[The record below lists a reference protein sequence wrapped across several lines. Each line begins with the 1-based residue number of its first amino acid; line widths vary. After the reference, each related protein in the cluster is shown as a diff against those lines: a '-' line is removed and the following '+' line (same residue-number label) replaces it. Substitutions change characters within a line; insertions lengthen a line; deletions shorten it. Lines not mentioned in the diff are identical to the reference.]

1 MPSSTSALQAIPGDT
16 IELLDGGAGSAVSLV
31 PARGA
36 IVTRFRVGE
45 RELLY
50 LDDATL
56 RDPAKNVRGGIPVL
70 FPSPGRLTGD
80 RFARGARSG
89 AMKQHGFARDAA
101 WETRSVAVTDAPSA
115 TLVLRATD
123 ATRAQ
128 FPYDFLLAITF
139 RLSGATLRLDVD
151 VENTGREPLPFAFG
165 LHPYFLVPDA
175 DKAAARIATRATRA
189 FDNVTKNDVPFHGF
203 DLTAK
208 EVDLHLVDHGS
219 TDSEL
224 TWPDG
229 ARLALR
235 ASPEL
240 TRWVVW
246 TLAGRDFVCVEPWTA
261 PADALNS
268 GESLIEL
275 APGAKR
281 SLWVELAYAAPPGR
295 SPGHGAH

>member
-1 MPSSTSALQAIPGDT
+1 MHAASGDT
-16 IELLDGGAGSAVSLV
+16 IELSDDEAGSAVSIV

-36 IVTRFRVGE
+36 IVTRFRVGA

-50 LDDATL
+50 LEEATL

-80 RFARGARSG
+80 RFAHGGRSG
-89 AMKQHGFARDAA
+89 SMKQHGFARDLA
-101 WETRSVAVTDAPSA
+101 WETRSVEVTDAARA
-115 TLVLRATD
+115 TLVLRSTE
-123 ATRAQ
+123 ATRAAY
-128 FPYDFLLAITF
+128 PYDFLLAITF
-139 RLSGATLRLDVD
+139 SLARTTLRLDVD
-151 VENTGREPLPFAFG
+151 VENTGGEPLPFAFG

-175 DKAAARIATRATRA
+175 DKARVRIATQATRA
-189 FDNVTKNDVPFHGF
+189 FDNVEKKTVPFHGF

-219 TDSEL
+219 TESEL
-224 TWPDG
+224 AWGDG

-235 ASPEL
+235 GSAEL

-246 TLAGRDFVCVEPWTA
+246 TLAGRDFVCVEPWTS
-261 PADALNS
+261 PADALNT

-275 APGAKR
+275 APGGKR
-281 SLWVELAYAAPPGR
+281 SLRVELEYLAPPAG
-295 SPGHGAH
+295 